1 MWLLILATQILS
13 MTCYW
18 PLVIVSFIILG
29 IIMFKYF
36 QLYRT
41 FDIDTITTISK
52 NISISTV
59 RDERNEP
66 CCLFIG
72 KYYIGYIYKSSNNK
86 ENNILYCLCTENKF
100 EELKKKKGEIEI
112 DTDKYIPLYTRRGN
126 NFNFRYGKRK
136 LNCTKFLATDSQK
149 KIINEVSTFY
159 QNNNNCVIMISGRPG
174 TGKSSMGILIAKELN
189 GSLCKTYDPTNPGDY
204 LENVYNQVNPINKN
218 PLILLIDE
226 FDILLHSLHNKLVV
240 LHDNI
245 PTEVSN
251 KTKWNNLF
259 DDFNL
264 KLYPNLIVILTTNL
278 TRKTIEQKYDSSYIR
293 PGRVNFHYNISENE
307 ISGCFTWLKT

>member
-1 MWLLILATQILS
+1 
-13 MTCYW
+13 
-18 PLVIVSFIILG
+18 
-29 IIMFKYF
+29 MFKYF

-41 FDIDTITTISK
+41 FDIDTITSISK

-72 KYYIGYIYKSSNNK
+72 KYYIGYIYKSSSNK

-112 DTDKYIPLYTRRGN
+112 DTDTYIPLYTRRGN
-126 NFNFRYGKRK
+126 YFNFRYKKRK

-149 KIINEVSTFY
+149 TIINEVSTFY
-159 QNNNNCVIMISGRPG
+159 KNNNNCVIMISGRPG

-204 LENVYNQVNPINKN
+204 LENVYNQVNPTDKN

-226 FDILLHSLHNKLVV
+226 FDILLHSLHNKQVV
-240 LHDNI
+240 LHKDI
-245 PTEVSN
+245 PTEVYN

-259 DDFNL
+259 DDLNL
-264 KLYPNLIVILTTNL
+264 KLYLNLIVILTTNL
-278 TRKTIEQKYDSSYIR
+278 TRKTIEKNYEKSYIR
-293 PGRVNFHYNISENE
+293 PGRVNFHYNISENGENE
-307 ISGCFTWLKT
+307 ISSCFAWFKKTKIFIK